1 MVEQSGDLQAV
12 FDRAVG
18 SAKSWRHEYVT
29 LEHLLFS
36 MLEDKKFNGIVKD
49 FVADPED
56 MKSHLKTYLDTKLE
70 KIKMP
75 TGKYKPK
82 KTVSVERVLNRAF
95 TQVLFSGRTN
105 IDLTDVFM
113 SLLSETKSWAYYY
126 IMEAQIDKDKF
137 QDFLHNEMEELF
149 EDEIDVS
156 ETKRA
161 LSKYTSNLNNEVKKK
176 KIDPVIGRIE
186 ELNQIA
192 LSLGRRTKNNVI
204 LVGDPGVGKTAI
216 AEGLAFNIVNNT
228 CLLYTSPSPRDLSTS
243 RMPSSA

>member
-1 MVEQSGDLQAV
+1 MVEPSGDLQAV

-49 FVADPED
+49 FGADPED

-137 QDFLHNEMEELF
+137 QDFLHN
-149 EDEIDVS
+149 
-156 ETKRA
+156 
-161 LSKYTSNLNNEVKKK
+161 
-176 KIDPVIGRIE
+176 VIAT
-186 ELNQIA
+186 L
-192 LSLGRRTKNNVI
+192 LSLQPLTLHYQKY
-204 LVGDPGVGKTAI
+204 A
-216 AEGLAFNIVNNT
+216 VNSFAT
-228 CLLYTSPSPRDLSTS
+228 F
-243 RMPSSA
+243 